1 MTCKE
6 QCKSEKKLWEDPNE
20 LASDHCKVN
29 ECKNEQECVDAGCYW
44 GGICYTHMTC
54 DIVADCTLFFPFNLF
69 CAGAFGAEIVVDS
82 LALIFILVWLV
93 LIIIGWVYYAKIAR
107 GSFAPGRKL
116 TALLLAIFGIVLFPL
131 EIGVPIIYAM
141 KK

>member
-1 MTCKE
+1 MQKFAMARLSLSQTERCNGLRQLIHFFVSMTCKE

-44 GGICYTHMTC
+44 DGICYTHMTC

-82 LALIFILVWLV
+82 LALIFILDHNWL
-93 LIIIGWVYYAKIAR
+93 G
-107 GSFAPGRKL
+107 
-116 TALLLAIFGIVLFPL
+116 LLR
-131 EIGVPIIYAM
+131 
-141 KK
+141 